1 MNPNPI
7 IKIAPPTPVD
17 DPSWVALDN
26 LQNHECAVVRRVD
39 AGDDDMGRLMAL
51 GVCAGR
57 SLELVQHG
65 DPLIVRVLGSRL
77 GVSARLAARVFVER
91 CGTQRCAN
99 C

>member
-1 MNPNPI
+1 MKPEPI
-7 IKIAPPTPVD
+7 IIQTPPMPPV
-17 DPSWVALDN
+17 DPSWVALDR

-39 AGDDDMGRLMAL
+39 AGDDDMGRLMAM

-57 SLELVQHG
+57 SLELIQHG

-77 GVSARLAARVFVER
+77 GVSARLAARVMVER